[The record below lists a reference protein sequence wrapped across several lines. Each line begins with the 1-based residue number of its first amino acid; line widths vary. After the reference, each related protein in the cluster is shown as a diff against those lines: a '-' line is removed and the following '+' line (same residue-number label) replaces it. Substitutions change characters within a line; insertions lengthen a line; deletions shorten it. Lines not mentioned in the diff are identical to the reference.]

1 MIKFIKRFFQV
12 LIILLFVILIL
23 RSFFIA
29 AYKIPTGSMKNT
41 LLPGDFLI
49 ISKADYKLTT
59 PRFIPFTQIK
69 IPHFTLLNIS
79 KPKLYD
85 VIVFK
90 IPEENYGN
98 IKDKNLNLVKRVV
111 GLPGDTLQIIN
122 RNLYLNFKRID
133 PPLTVYYSN
142 SKIFSDGIRENGIF
156 PRNKK
161 WNTDNYGPL
170 IIPKKGDI
178 IKLNLKNIKYWRKL
192 IHNETNDSSGVSIEG
207 TVINING
214 KPVREY
220 TLKQDYFFVMGDNR
234 DNSLDSRFWG
244 FVPYNQILGKAI
256 VIYWSVNLDTAY
268 SSIKEFYNT
277 IRFNRI
283 LLGIR

>member
-1 MIKFIKRFFQV
+1 MIKIIKRFFQF
-12 LIILLFVILIL
+12 LIILLFVTLIL

-49 ISKADYKLTT
+49 ISKADYKLAT
-59 PRFIPFTQIK
+59 PRTIPFTQIK
-69 IPHFTLLNIS
+69 IPHITLLNIA

-90 IPEENYGN
+90 FPDKNYRN
-98 IKDKNLNLVKRVV
+98 KKDRNLNLIKRIV

-122 RNLYLNFKRID
+122 RDLYLNYNRID
-133 PPLTVYYSN
+133 LPLNVYYSD
-142 SKIFSDGIRENGIF
+142 SKMLSDGVRENGIF
-156 PRNKK
+156 PRNKN

-170 IIPKKGDI
+170 IIPQKGDVL
-178 IKLNLKNIKYWRKL
+178 KLNLKNIKYWRRL
-192 IHNETNDSSGVSIEG
+192 IDEDTDSSGVSVEG
-207 TVINING
+207 SVINING
-214 KPVREY
+214 KPVRQY
-220 TLKQDYFFVMGDNR
+220 TLKQNYYFVMGDNR
-234 DNSLDSRFWG
+234 ENSLDSRFWG
-244 FVPYNQILGKAI
+244 FVPEDQILGKALI
-256 VIYWSVNLDTAY
+256 IYWSINLDTTY
-268 SSIKEFYNT
+268 SSLKEFYNT

>member
-12 LIILLFVILIL
+12 LIILLFVTLIL

-29 AYKIPTGSMKNT
+29 AYKIPTGSMKNM

-59 PRFIPFTQIK
+59 PKFIPFTHIK
-69 IPHFTLLNIS
+69 IPQISLFNIS

-85 VIVFK
+85 VIVFNL
-90 IPEENYGN
+90 PSEYYSN
-98 IKDKNLNLVKRVV
+98 IKDIKLNLVKRVV
-111 GLPGDTLQIIN
+111 GLPGDTLQLIN
-122 RNLYLNFKRID
+122 RNLYINFKRID

-142 SKIFSDGIRENGIF
+142 SKIFSNGIRENGVF

-170 IIPKKGDI
+170 IIPQKGDI
-178 IKLNLKNIKYWRKL
+178 IKLNLKNINYWKKL
-192 IHNETNDSSGVSIEG
+192 INSETDSIGVSIEG

-244 FVPYNQILGKAI
+244 FVPENHILGKALI
-256 VIYWSVNLDTAY
+256 IYWSVDLDTSF
-268 SSIKEFYNT
+268 SSLDEYYDT
-277 IRFNRI
+277 IRFDRI
-283 LLGIR
+283 FLGIR

>member
-1 MIKFIKRFFQV
+1 MIKIIKRFFQF
-12 LIILLFVILIL
+12 LIILLFVTLIL

-59 PRFIPFTQIK
+59 PRTIPFTQIK
-69 IPHFTLLNIS
+69 IPHVTLLNLS

-90 IPEENYGN
+90 FPDKNYRN
-98 IKDKNLNLVKRVV
+98 KKDRNLNLIKRIV

-122 RNLYLNFKRID
+122 RNLYLNYNRID
-133 PPLTVYYSN
+133 SPLNIYYPD
-142 SKIFSDGIRENGIF
+142 SKILSDGIRENGIF
-156 PRNKK
+156 PHNKK

-170 IIPKKGDI
+170 IIPQKGDV
-178 IKLNLKNIKYWRKL
+178 IKLNLKNIKYWRRL
-192 IHNETNDSSGVSIEG
+192 IDEDTDSSGVSVEG
-207 TVINING
+207 SVINING
-214 KPVREY
+214 NPARKY
-220 TLKQDYFFVMGDNR
+220 TLKQDYYFVMGDNR
-234 DNSLDSRFWG
+234 ENSLDSRFWG
-244 FVPYNQILGKAI
+244 FVPENHILGKALI
-256 VIYWSVNLDTAY
+256 IYWSVNLDTTY
-268 SSIKEFYNT
+268 NTFKEFYNT
-277 IRFNRI
+277 IRFSRI

>member
-1 MIKFIKRFFQV
+1 MIKIIKRFFQF
-12 LIILLFVILIL
+12 LIILLFVTIIL

-59 PRFIPFTQIK
+59 PRAIPFTQIK
-69 IPHFTLLNIS
+69 IPHITLLNLS

-90 IPEENYGN
+90 FPDKNYRK
-98 IKDKNLNLVKRVV
+98 IKDRNLNLVKRIV
-111 GLPGDTLQIIN
+111 GLPGDTLRIIN
-122 RNLYLNFKRID
+122 RNLYLNSKRIN
-133 PPLTVYYSN
+133 PPLAVYYSK
-142 SKIFSDGIRENGIF
+142 SKILSDGIRENGIF

-161 WNTDNYGPL
+161 WSTDNYGPL
-170 IIPKKGDI
+170 IIPQKGDV
-178 IKLNLKNIKYWRKL
+178 IKLNLKNIKYWRRL
-192 IHNETNDSSGVSIEG
+192 IDNETDSSGVSVEG

-214 KPVREY
+214 KPVRKY
-220 TLKQDYFFVMGDNR
+220 TLKEDYYFVMGDNR
-234 DNSLDSRFWG
+234 ENSLDSRFWG
-244 FVPYNQILGKAI
+244 FVPENNILGKALI
-256 VIYWSVNLDTAY
+256 IYWSVNLDTTY
-268 SSIKEFYNT
+268 SSLKEFYNT